1 MPHSFDVF
9 GTPRAER
16 PAGPRDNAA
25 LAPAEST
32 QERVGLFHH
41 TRTVAKTGGEE
52 VDVTMHHIQRDGSH
66 GRRDEALKP
75 FVGGSMMLS
84 PERPPS
90 PPLLFRRASKEQPDQ
105 PMLSSRRRSFNG
117 GSVVLAETPDQS
129 ASDVRA
135 KAEAEQ
141 WRQQLEAAHSMPAAG
156 SSSRLG

>member
-1 MPHSFDVF
+1 
-9 GTPRAER
+9 
-16 PAGPRDNAA
+16 
-25 LAPAEST
+25 
-32 QERVGLFHH
+32 
-41 TRTVAKTGGEE
+41 
-52 VDVTMHHIQRDGSH
+52 
-66 GRRDEALKP
+66 
-75 FVGGSMMLS
+75 MMLS